1 MKRKQLSPSSVA
13 KILRRHRG
21 IVLAA
26 VPIASLVTALAT
38 FGWLHLRTTDLERW
52 VDHTQVI
59 RVETNQLLASLLDA
73 ETGVRGYDI
82 TRQAEFLEPY
92 DRAQREIPR
101 LLADIQGMVANNPQ
115 QMRNLATIEAETAT
129 VLRELAVNLNTLST
143 IDAELGNVTEFQRL
157 ERSLQESKDAMDRAR
172 QAIDAFMAEETRLLA
187 LRQQDLA
194 YQRQVSW
201 AIVVAIASVGA
212 LVSGMVAV
220 LMRHLDRDLNAK
232 NRIFDLSQD
241 LMAIATFDG
250 SFILANPAAQETLG
264 YRSDELCTFSWRDLV
279 HPEDLD
285 RTATVVQNLLEGDRS
300 STLENRFRHRDGSYR
315 WLAWNLV
322 AVPNEQRIYG
332 AARDITQRRATEDA
346 LKQEQEFRR
355 AMVESF
361 SEALV
366 ACDANGQLTLFNRV
380 AREWHGTD
388 PRNIP
393 AESWSDYYDLRRPD
407 GVTPL
412 PMEEIPLL
420 RAFHGERVRGA
431 EMVIAAANQPLRYIL
446 SNGDPLFNS
455 EGHKIGAVG
464 VMHDI
469 TQRKLAEIALK
480 RERQQLRAII
490 SSAPVAMAMFDTD
503 MRYVAHSQKWLID
516 YGLEG
521 TELLGQ
527 SHYDLFPQQPPA
539 WRAIHQ
545 QALTGEI
552 IRNDEDVMVYPD
564 GSTHYTRWAIHPWE
578 GPDGTIG
585 GIVIAVDCI
594 DELVKAREAAIEHAR
609 LKSQFLANMSHEIR
623 TPMNGVLGMAGL
635 LRKTDLSPKQQ
646 DFVQAICTSAEHLLA
661 IINDVLDFSKLEAGE
676 MQLDVLDFNLDD
688 CLEMVVNLLST
699 QAAEK
704 RLEIA
709 ILVDQ
714 AVPRQL
720 RGDPGRLRQVL
731 LNLMSNAIKFTSQGD
746 VVLRVNLDA
755 TRPQQVVLRFSV
767 TDTGIGISV
776 EGQQRLFQAFSQVD
790 ASLTRPFEGTG
801 LGLVISQQLVQL
813 MGGHIGVE
821 SELGQGSTFWFN
833 ATFGRPV
840 TLPKVTRLP
849 RGLTD
854 LRLLIADGSAVV
866 RQSIRYLT
874 QAWGMEIGEVET
886 GSEALQTLRDAV
898 EAGTPYDALI
908 VDHQLLAGDGDLLV
922 EKIRQEEALAETKVV
937 LMTSIYQRDRAEQLL
952 LEGIS
957 SFLIKPVRPSR
968 LFDSLLTAVARRI
981 TDDLAG
987 QRCDVPAPM
996 TTPVSVER
1004 SDLKILL
1011 VEDHPINQQVILHQL
1026 EEFGYSAAVV
1036 GHGQAALEYLENE
1049 PCDVILMDCQMP
1061 VLDGYAT
1068 TRLLRE
1074 REGDRRRTVVIALTA
1089 HALPADREKC
1099 LAAGMD
1105 DYISKPVDQEDL
1117 SRLLQYWSTRIRQR
1131 AATDRWIGQQ
1141 EEVYL
1146 PERVKT
1152 QNGADSRGAIAVS
1165 DRSEVNDEARSPL
1178 TPAADAAAPL
1188 EGPEGVVNLQRLR
1201 SVSKG
1206 RAEFERKLLTAF
1218 LTKSHEELPL
1228 LRQAIADAN
1237 FDQVAQYAHRIK
1249 GSSANVGMT
1258 ALAAIARD
1266 LEDCVRDRQS
1276 DGTFELLKRI
1286 EAQLEALESW
1296 IQTHLPS

>member
-1 MKRKQLSPSSVA
+1 MKRKQLVPSSIATV
-13 KILRRHRG
+13 LRRHRG

-26 VPIASLVTALAT
+26 VPIASLVTALTT
-38 FGWLHLRTTDLERW
+38 FGWLHLRATDIEHW
-52 VDHTQVI
+52 VDHTQMI

-73 ETGVRGYDI
+73 ETSVRGYDL

-92 DRAQREIPR
+92 ERAKLEIPR
-101 LLADIQGMVANNPQ
+101 LLAQLQGMVTNNPQ
-115 QMRNLATIEAETAT
+115 QMRNLAAIEAETAV
-129 VLRELAVNLNTLST
+129 VLKELAVNLDTLQS
-143 IDAELGNVTEFQRL
+143 IDAELGSVVEFQRL
-157 ERSLQESKDAMDRAR
+157 ERSLKESKNAMDRAR
-172 QAIDAFMAEETRLLA
+172 QAIDAFMAQETRLLA
-187 LRQQDLA
+187 TRQQDLA
-194 YQRQVSW
+194 YQRQAAW
-201 AIVVAIASVGA
+201 AIVGAIAGA
-212 LVSGMVAV
+212 GVLVSAMVAV
-220 LMRHLDRDLNAK
+220 LMRHLDRDLDAK
-232 NRIFDLSQD
+232 NRIFELSQD
-241 LMAIATFDG
+241 LMAIATFEG
-250 SFILANPAAQETLG
+250 AFILANPAAQETLG
-264 YRSDELCTFSWRDLV
+264 YRLSELCALSWPDLI

-285 RTATVVQNLLEGDRS
+285 RTLQSIEGLLAGDRS
-300 STLENRFRHRDGSYR
+300 STLENRCRHRDGSYR

-322 AVPNEQRIYG
+322 AVPSEQRIYA

-346 LKQEQEFRR
+346 LHREQEFRR

-366 ACDANGQLTLFNRV
+366 ACDATGQLSLFNRV

-388 PRNIP
+388 PRDIP
-393 AESWSDYYDLRRPD
+393 AERWSDYYDLRCSD

-412 PMEEIPLL
+412 PTENIPLV
-420 RAFHGERVRGA
+420 RAFQGESVRGA

-446 SNGDPLFNS
+446 ANSDPLYDS
-455 EGHKIGAVG
+455 EGRKIGAVG

-469 TQRKLAEIALK
+469 TQRKLAEIALQ

-503 MRYVAHSQKWLID
+503 MRYIAYSQKWLTD
-516 YGLEG
+516 YGLEETDLIG
-521 TELLGQ
+521 R
-527 SHYDLFPQQPPA
+527 SHYDLFPHHPDA
-539 WRAIHQ
+539 WLAIHQ
-545 QALTGEI
+545 RALAGEI
-552 IRNDEDVMVYPD
+552 IRSSEDTMIYPD
-564 GSTHYTRWAIHPWE
+564 GSKHYTRWAIHPWE
-578 GPDGTIG
+578 GPEGAIG
-585 GIVIAVDCI
+585 GIILAVDCI
-594 DELVKAREAAIEHAR
+594 DELVKAREAAFEHAR

-635 LRKTDLSPKQQ
+635 LRKTDLTPKQQ

-661 IINDVLDFSKLEAGE
+661 IINDILDFSKLEAGE
-676 MQLDVLDFNLDD
+676 MQLDKLDFDLDD

-714 AVPRQL
+714 AVPRQIQ
-720 RGDPGRLRQVL
+720 GDPGRLRQVL

-746 VVLRVNLDA
+746 VVLRVNLEA
-755 TRPQQVVLRFSV
+755 TWPQQAVLRFSV
-767 TDTGIGISV
+767 TDTGIGISP
-776 EGQQRLFQAFSQVD
+776 EGQQRLFQSFSQVD

-801 LGLVISQQLVQL
+801 LGLAISQQLVQL
-813 MGGHIGVE
+813 MGGEIGVE
-821 SELGQGSTFWFN
+821 SELGQGSTFWFS

-840 TLPKVTRLP
+840 TLPPVTRLP

-886 GSEALQTLRDAV
+886 GAEALQTLRQAV

-908 VDHQLLAGDGDLLV
+908 VDHQLLAGEGDLLV
-922 EKIRQEEALAETKVV
+922 ETIRQEEALAETKVV

-987 QRCDVPAPM
+987 QRCDVPVAVVS
-996 TTPVSVER
+996 PVAVER

-1026 EEFGYSAAVV
+1026 EEFGYSPAVV
-1036 GHGQAALEYLENE
+1036 SHGQEALEYLEKE
-1049 PCDVILMDCQMP
+1049 TCDLILMDCQMP

-1074 REGDRRRTVVIALTA
+1074 REGDQRRMVVIALTA
-1089 HALPADREKC
+1089 HAMPTDREKC

-1105 DYISKPVDQEDL
+1105 DYISKPVDQADL
-1117 SRLLQYWSTRIRQR
+1117 ARLLQYWGTRVRQR
-1131 AATDRWIGQQ
+1131 AANNLWIGPS
-1141 EEVYL
+1141 EEVY
-1146 PERVKT
+1146 RSRGVKT
-1152 QNGADSRGAIAVS
+1152 QNGANSRKAIALS
-1165 DRSEVNDEARSPL
+1165 DRSEPLEEARSPEL
-1178 TPAADAAAPL
+1178 PEAAP
-1188 EGPEGVVNLQRLR
+1188 PEEPTGVINLQRLR

-1218 LTKSHEELPL
+1218 LAKSLEELPL
-1228 LRQAIADAN
+1228 LRQAIAEAN
-1237 FDQVAQYAHRIK
+1237 FEQVAQYAHRIK

-1258 ALAAIARD
+1258 ELAAIARD
-1266 LEDCVRDRQS
+1266 LEICVRDRQS
-1276 DGTFELLKRI
+1276 AGTAELLARI
-1286 EAQLEALESW
+1286 ESQLAALESW